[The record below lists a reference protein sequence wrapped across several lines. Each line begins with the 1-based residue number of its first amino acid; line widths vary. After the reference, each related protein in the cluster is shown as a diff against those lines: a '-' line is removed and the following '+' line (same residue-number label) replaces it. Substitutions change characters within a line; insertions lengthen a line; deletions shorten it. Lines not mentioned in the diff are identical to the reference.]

1 MISSS
6 RRGDVGAAVRVVP
19 DSPYSAIC
27 VVVARGYLDDPVSG
41 AGLAHLFEHVW
52 FAHELDAPTVEW
64 GETRE
69 HAVVLHHVCP
79 PEEVPVVVPA
89 LAQRLLRCRAALP
102 DAMAPRVAAS
112 LRLIALE
119 RRTGRERR
127 VFGFPRRD
135 IARALRGDPGF
146 DPVAV
151 DTDGLR
157 FDDITSFLT
166 GRRLAVCVA
175 GPQASPLPSPE
186 DLLAAFAVPPDQDGT
201 APASAPALAGGWT
214 VATDDVEAS
223 ATAWLLPPT
232 VDVAAAAW
240 LAIGLIE
247 RCPPP
252 AGLRW
257 VSGRVVS
264 PFGAAAVRGGHLFAV
279 AAGLADGPAPD
290 LVHDHLLPLL
300 RGDLAQFDAVRAT
313 TDATRIEA
321 ADQAAIDAIDLIGPA
336 TGHDAVR
343 HAVREASTD
352 TMRDFA
358 ELLAESPHAD
368 FRAYAGSRR

>member
-1 MISSS
+1 MIASSH
-6 RRGDVGAAVRVVP
+6 RGGVSAAVHVLP
-19 DSPYSAIC
+19 DSLYSAIC
-27 VVVARGYLDDPVSG
+27 VVVARGYLDDPPSG

-52 FAHELDAPTVEW
+52 FAHGLDAPTVEW

-79 PEEVPVVVPA
+79 PDEVPAVVSA
-89 LAQRLLRCRAALP
+89 LARRLHRCRAAP
-102 DAMAPRVAAS
+102 PEAMAPRVAAA
-112 LRLIALE
+112 LKLIALE

-135 IARALRGDPGF
+135 IARALRGDPDF

-157 FDDITSFLT
+157 LDGITSFLT
-166 GRRLAVCVA
+166 GHRLAVCVA
-175 GPQASPLPSPE
+175 GPQASPSPGE
-186 DLLAAFAVPPDQDGT
+186 LLAAFAVPTDQGGT
-201 APASAPALAGGWT
+201 VSALAPALTGGWS
-214 VATDDVEAS
+214 VATEDVEAR
-223 ATAWLLPPT
+223 ATAWLLPST

-240 LAIGLIE
+240 LATGLIE

-264 PFGAAAVRGGHLFAV
+264 PFGTAAVRGGHLFAV
-279 AAGLADGPAPD
+279 AAGLADGPAAD

-300 RGDLAQFDAVRAT
+300 RGDLAQFDAVRAA

-321 ADQAAIDAIDLIGPA
+321 TDQAAIDAIDLIGPA
-336 TGHDAVR
+336 IGHDAVR
-343 HAVREASTD
+343 QAVREASTA

-358 ELLAESPHAD
+358 ELLATSPHAE
-368 FRAYAGSRR
+368 FRAHAGSRR